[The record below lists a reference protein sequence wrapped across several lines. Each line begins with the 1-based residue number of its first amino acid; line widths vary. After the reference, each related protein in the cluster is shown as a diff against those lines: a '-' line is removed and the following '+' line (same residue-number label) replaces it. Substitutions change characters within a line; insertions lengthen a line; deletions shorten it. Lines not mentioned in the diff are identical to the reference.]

1 MRALFTVADGGY
13 SHLYPL
19 VPLARDLTERGH
31 QVAFAGPS
39 HLTALAD
46 EFGFPTVTLSR
57 DSASGPDVEPANAA
71 TPSLSRAHA
80 AVGRYLRNAVH
91 TVPELRAAARDWQ
104 ADVLVRETAA
114 WSAWLVGE
122 LEGLPVAV
130 LDYAPTPPRLL
141 ALLLGE
147 LFQQARSDVGLPPD
161 RTLGSLHRWLHL
173 LVGPP
178 RWFPARSLG
187 PATHILQPPPALYE
201 ESEMPSW
208 LGELDGSRPCVY
220 VTLGTMFD
228 RRPGVFDVIFAALA
242 AEPVQVVATTGPQT
256 DPERIGNVPANV
268 RLERFLPQAVEAE
281 VLNRTDA
288 VVCHGGYGS
297 IRAALQHGVPVV
309 SIPLGNADD
318 PTRLPGLEAMGAG
331 IVVREAD
338 PSPALISAAVRR
350 VLTEPGYRD
359 AAREAAASIAALPHF
374 RRAAL
379 LVERLA
385 ADRRPV
391 VEDGG
396 MLDLY

>member
-1 MRALFTVADGGY
+1 MAV
-13 SHLYPL
+13 
-19 VPLARDLTERGH
+19 
-31 QVAFAGPS
+31 AGPA

-46 EFGFPTVTLSR
+46 ELGFQTITLSR
-57 DSASGPDVEPANAA
+57 DPAPVLDVESSAAA
-71 TPSLSRAHA
+71 TPSLSRARA
-80 AVGRYLRNAVH
+80 AVGRYLRDAVR
-91 TVPELRAAARDWQ
+91 TVPELSAAARDWQ

-114 WSAWLVGE
+114 WSAWLVGDRDA
-122 LEGLPVAV
+122 LPVAV

-141 ALLLGE
+141 AMLLGE

-161 RTLGSLHRWLHL
+161 PTLGSMHCWLQL

-178 RWFPARSLG
+178 QWFPARSLG

-208 LGELDGSRPCVY
+208 LDELDGSRPCVY
-220 VTLGTMFD
+220 VTLGTMYD
-228 RRPGVFDVIFAALA
+228 RRPGVFEAIFAALA
-242 AEPVQVVATTGPQT
+242 DEPVRVVATTGPQT
-256 DPERIGNVPANV
+256 DPGRIGHVPANV

-281 VLNRTDA
+281 ILSRTDA

-297 IRAALQHGVPVV
+297 IRAALHHGVPVV

-331 IVVREAD
+331 IVVRDTD
-338 PSPALISAAVRR
+338 PSPARIAAALRR
-350 VLTEPGYRD
+350 VLKEPDYRD
-359 AAREAAASIAALPHF
+359 AAREAAASIATLPPFSH
-374 RRAAL
+374 AAL

-391 VEDGG
+391 GDGVSAG
-396 MLDLY
+396 LRAPSRY